1 MLQKLLLTDFEANQ
15 IEEVKKYINISRNYM
30 IAMRC
35 DSFKKESNAL
45 EMACKMATIELLPT
59 HRILTLR

>member
-1 MLQKLLLTDFEANQ
+1 
-15 IEEVKKYINISRNYM
+15 M

-35 DSFKKESNAL
+35 DSLKKESNAL
-45 EMACKMATIELLPT
+45 EMACKMATIELQPT

>member
-1 MLQKLLLTDFEANQ
+1 
-15 IEEVKKYINISRNYM
+15 M

-35 DSFKKESNAL
+35 DSLKKDSNAL
-45 EMACKMATIELLPT
+45 EMACKMATIELQPS